1 MKINNEKSNLE
12 RDLIGFMDKSQ
23 QKEQILQLNEI
34 DLRKDLIEQENKYKK
49 V

>member
-1 MKINNEKSNLE
+1 MKINSEKCNLE